1 MLCVIAMRN
10 LRWCE
15 SLEWGGGVKNFL
27 VSFVHFVWLLVCS
40 LFFCVFLGYF
50 FKISTYKVEG
60 EAFHYQ
66 IYQAVNRHLR
76 WHRCR
81 LFCYQYLGCHS
92 VHFDSFFI
100 VLLNQFSWDCFKL
113 LKNVNLQICDPV
125 STKPLLSSS
134 LNIIYYQS

>member
-1 MLCVIAMRN
+1 MRIF
-10 LRWCE
+10 
-15 SLEWGGGVKNFL
+15 GVGVGVKNFL
-27 VSFVHFVWLLVCS
+27 VSFVHFVWLLFCS
-40 LFFCVFLGYF
+40 LFFVVFLGYF

-60 EAFHYQ
+60 EAFRFQ

>member
-1 MLCVIAMRN
+1 MRIFGV
-10 LRWCE
+10 
-15 SLEWGGGVKNFL
+15 GGGVKNFL
-27 VSFVHFVWLLVCS
+27 VSFVHFVWLLFCS
-40 LFFCVFLGYF
+40 LFFVVFLGYF

-60 EAFHYQ
+60 EAFHFQ

>member
-15 SLEWGGGVKNFL
+15 SLEWGGFKNFL

-40 LFFCVFLGYF
+40 LFFFLFFLGYF

-60 EAFHYQ
+60 EAFHFQ

>member
-1 MLCVIAMRN
+1 MRIF
-10 LRWCE
+10 
-15 SLEWGGGVKNFL
+15 GVGVGVKNFL
-27 VSFVHFVWLLVCS
+27 VSFVHFVWLLFCS
-40 LFFCVFLGYF
+40 LFFVVFLGYF

-60 EAFHYQ
+60 EAFHFQ

>member
-1 MLCVIAMRN
+1 MRIFGV
-10 LRWCE
+10 
-15 SLEWGGGVKNFL
+15 GGGVKNFL
-27 VSFVHFVWLLVCS
+27 VSFVHFVWLLFCS
-40 LFFCVFLGYF
+40 LFFVVFLGYF

-60 EAFHYQ
+60 EAFKFQ

>member
-1 MLCVIAMRN
+1 MRIFGV
-10 LRWCE
+10 
-15 SLEWGGGVKNFL
+15 GGGVKNFL

-40 LFFCVFLGYF
+40 LFFCCFFLGYF

-60 EAFHYQ
+60 EAFKFQ

>member
-1 MLCVIAMRN
+1 MPCVIYVGAN
-10 LRWCE
+10 LC
-15 SLEWGGGVKNFL
+15 SGGGVKNFL

-40 LFFCVFLGYF
+40 LFFVVFLGYF

-60 EAFHYQ
+60 EAFHFQ

>member
-1 MLCVIAMRN
+1 MRIFG
-10 LRWCE
+10 
-15 SLEWGGGVKNFL
+15 GGGVKNFL
-27 VSFVHFVWLLVCS
+27 VSFVHFVCLLFCS
-40 LFFCVFLGYF
+40 LFFVVFLGYF

-60 EAFHYQ
+60 EAFHFQ

-100 VLLNQFSWDCFKL
+100 VLLNQYSWDCFKL

>member
-1 MLCVIAMRN
+1 MRIFGV
-10 LRWCE
+10 
-15 SLEWGGGVKNFL
+15 GGGVKNFL

-40 LFFCVFLGYF
+40 LFFCFFLGYF
-50 FKISTYKVEG
+50 FKTSTYKVEG
-60 EAFHYQ
+60 EAFHFQ

>member
-15 SLEWGGGVKNFL
+15 SLEWGGVKNFL
-27 VSFVHFVWLLVCS
+27 VSFVHFVWLLFCS
-40 LFFCVFLGYF
+40 LFFVVFLGYF

-60 EAFHYQ
+60 EAFQFQ

>member
-1 MLCVIAMRN
+1 MRIFGG
-10 LRWCE
+10 
-15 SLEWGGGVKNFL
+15 GGGVKNFL

-40 LFFCVFLGYF
+40 LFLIFLGYF
-50 FKISTYKVEG
+50 FKTSTYKVEG
-60 EAFHYQ
+60 EAFHFQ

>member
-15 SLEWGGGVKNFL
+15 SLEWGGVKNFL

-40 LFFCVFLGYF
+40 LFFCVFWGYF

-60 EAFHYQ
+60 EAFHFQ

>member
-1 MLCVIAMRN
+1 MVRIF
-10 LRWCE
+10 
-15 SLEWGGGVKNFL
+15 GVGVGVKNFL

-40 LFFCVFLGYF
+40 LFFIFLGYF

-60 EAFHYQ
+60 EAFHFQ

-113 LKNVNLQICDPV
+113 LKNVNLQICNPV